1 MDQARKVGEKE
12 KEKRQ
17 KEKDGYRGVTGLI
30 EIGKPLD
37 LYCEKG
43 SSSVFFSFSGM
54 GYVCMFIKAP
64 LHTKRRGKIREQRFQ
79 SRPSSFESATRIIR
93 TIIPSSFCLDFI
105 ICLNYCSYV
114 TVLV

>member
-43 SSSVFFSFSGM
+43 SSSVFFFILWYG
-54 GYVCMFIKAP
+54 VCMYFHQGPASYQKKRKDKGTALPISILEFRKCFTHYQNHYP
-64 LHTKRRGKIREQRFQ
+64 LLILSRFYHLL
-79 SRPSSFESATRIIR
+79 A
-93 TIIPSSFCLDFI
+93 L
-105 ICLNYCSYV
+105 L
-114 TVLV
+114 

>member
-43 SSSVFFSFSGM
+43 SPSVFFFILWYG
-54 GYVCMFIKAP
+54 VCMYFHQGPASYQK
-64 LHTKRRGKIREQRFQ
+64 KRNKRTALPISTLELQNA
-79 SRPSSFESATRIIR
+79 SRIIR
-93 TIIPSSFCLDFI
+93 TIIPSSFCLDFT
-105 ICLNYCSYV
+105 ICLHYCNYV
-114 TVLV
+114 TILI